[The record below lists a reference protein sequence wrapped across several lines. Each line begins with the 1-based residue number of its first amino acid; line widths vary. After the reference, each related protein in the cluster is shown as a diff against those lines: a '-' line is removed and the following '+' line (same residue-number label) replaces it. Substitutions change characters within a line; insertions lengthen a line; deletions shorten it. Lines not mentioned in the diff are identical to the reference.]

1 MVVNWPNVK
10 VVSFSSPHSLFSQN
24 SLFILSLYC
33 NSIIKL
39 ILTHDHPGTK
49 SHSILFPQNYL
60 YYHIKK
66 AKVDDAD
73 RLADELRD
81 EQELSLEFEKDCK
94 LLESQV
100 KEMEQRL
107 DEAKANGF
115 RNHNKFARVNT

>member
-1 MVVNWPNVK
+1 MTIEALSKWHDRDINCK
-10 VVSFSSPHSLFSQN
+10 VSDFPA
-24 SLFILSLYC
+24 
-33 NSIIKL
+33 IKWF
-39 ILTHDHPGTK
+39 
-49 SHSILFPQNYL
+49 FPKNYI

-81 EQELSLEFEKDCK
+81 EQELALEFEKDCK

-115 RNHNKFARVNT
+115 RNHNKFARVNQSTTFANVSMGTVY

>member
-1 MVVNWPNVK
+1 MTFNTYFNIRRTVLKDINGK
-10 VVSFSSPHSLFSQN
+10 VSDFPAIKSPWF
-24 SLFILSLYC
+24 
-33 NSIIKL
+33 
-39 ILTHDHPGTK
+39 
-49 SHSILFPQNYL
+49 FPKNYL

-81 EQELSLEFEKDCK
+81 EQELALEFEKDCK

-107 DEAKANGF
+107 DEAKKNGF
-115 RNHNKFARVNT
+115 KNHNKFARVNT